1 MVGTVDEGG
10 LDTDD
15 RVAGEHA
22 DADALTRLDFPGGFL
37 WVGRLTRPLG
47 ARVRARVLARDVSLA
62 LSAAPDSS
70 ILNVLPARIE
80 AMAEESAPGR
90 VDLRLRLGETEGNAS
105 HLLARITRRSAR
117 QLGLAVGQRV
127 YAQIKSVA
135 LQRGG

>member
-1 MVGTVDEGG
+1 MPIGAHTDLFD
-10 LDTDD
+10 LDIAL
-15 RVAGEHA
+15 R
-22 DADALTRLDFPGGFL
+22 DASCD
-37 WVGRLTRPLG
+37 
-47 ARVRARVLARDVSLA
+47 
-62 LSAAPDSS
+62 
-70 ILNVLPARIE
+70 LNVLPARIE

-105 HLLARITRRSAR
+105 RLLARITRRSAR

>member
-1 MVGTVDEGG
+1 M
-10 LDTDD
+10 
-15 RVAGEHA
+15 
-22 DADALTRLDFPGGFL
+22 
-37 WVGRLTRPLG
+37 G

-105 HLLARITRRSAR
+105 HLVARITRRSAR